1 MNKRQFSH
9 ILAESLILGDWSVQN
24 ITDNLTRNLPKDAH
38 KFATETATEL
48 HFALPQKFAPSA
60 RAVELV
66 LLRTTRF
73 EATYKHCREK
83 KAWPRRDLSSPMMCP
98 TPAFKELDIPK
109 LPTIANLA
117 DWLSL
122 SENRLLYLADI
133 HRRYEEHGETSIN
146 HYHYLLK
153 KKKAGGTRIV
163 EAPKED
169 LKAVQRQILQNIIG
183 VLPSHP
189 AAFGFV
195 KGRNCLQAANRHVGE
210 QIVLCFDLKDFFPS
224 IGAGRIFGLFRCLG
238 YPHAVAR
245 ALTSLCTTLTP
256 ARILERLSPE
266 DRLIYN
272 SPHLPQGAPTSPAL
286 ANHVCFSLDK
296 RLATLAGRLG
306 ANYSRYADDLTFSGD
321 KNIIGPLKHLLPEIV
336 QDVGFALNQ
345 TKTRVMRHASQQ
357 VVTGVVVNEHL
368 NIARKTF
375 DHLKAIIHACGK
387 PDDHRLLDPA
397 FRSSLVGKI
406 DWVEAANPNRG
417 QKLRQLLADASENHL

>member
-24 ITDNLTRNLPKDAH
+24 IADNLTRNLPKDAH
-38 KFATETATEL
+38 EFATEIAAEL
-48 HFALPQKFAPSA
+48 HFALPQRFAPSA
-60 RAVELV
+60 RAAEHV

-73 EATYKHCREK
+73 EATYKLCCK
-83 KAWPRRDLSSPMMCP
+83 QKIWPRRDLSSPMMSP
-98 TPAFKELDIPK
+98 TPAFTDLDIPK
-109 LPTIANLA
+109 LPTIASLA

-122 SENRLLYLADI
+122 SENRLLYFADI
-133 HRRYEEHGETSIN
+133 HKRYEEHGETSIN
-146 HYHYLLK
+146 HYHYILK
-153 KKKAGGTRIV
+153 RKKAGGTRIV

-169 LKAVQRQILQNIIG
+169 LKAVQRQILHCIIS
-183 VLPSHP
+183 VLPCHP

-210 QIVLCFDLKDFFPS
+210 QVVLGFDLKDFFPS
-224 IGAGRIFGLFRCLG
+224 ISAGRIFGLFRCLG
-238 YPHAVAR
+238 YPHAVAH

-296 RLATLAGRLG
+296 RLSALASRLD
-306 ANYSRYADDLTFSGD
+306 AHYSRYADDLTFSGD
-321 KNIIGPLKHLLPEIV
+321 KHIVGPLKHLLPAIV
-336 QDVGFALNQ
+336 RNEGFALNQ
-345 TKTRVMRHASQQ
+345 SKTRVMRRASQQ

-368 NIARKTF
+368 NIDRKAF

-387 PDDHRLLDPA
+387 PDDQRLLDPT
-397 FRSSLVGKI
+397 FRGSLVGKI
-406 DWVEAANPNRG
+406 DWVEAVNPKRG
-417 QKLRQLLADASENHL
+417 QKLRQMLADASEKHM